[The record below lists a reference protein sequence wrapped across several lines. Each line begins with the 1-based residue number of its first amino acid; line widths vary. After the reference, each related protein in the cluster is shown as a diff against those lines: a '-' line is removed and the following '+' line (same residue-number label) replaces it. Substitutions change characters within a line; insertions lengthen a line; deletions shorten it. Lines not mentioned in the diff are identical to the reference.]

1 MILLIYEGKKIK
13 WHIQSTVKFIKT
25 FVESYRKLYSS
36 QNTPNQNKVAGTVLL
51 DLYKAFD
58 CYTT

>member
-58 CYTT
+58 WYTT